1 MTVAFNETHETKRTK
16 RNEEQVIGR
25 LKGFVE
31 SRGIDTLEIDV
42 HGVVYELTCSLS
54 TLEMLAVGEPAIV
67 EVYTHLR
74 EDQLA
79 LFGFST
85 KLEKQLFLAL
95 LSVNGVGPKMATKIL
110 SGAAIEHIAR
120 SIECGDVKA
129 LSQLPKV
136 GKKTAEQLIVSLKG
150 KLGDFLMH
158 ADGRAAVPSPLKH
171 SEFKFE
177 GGKSEIASALQNLGF
192 RSVEIES
199 MVQQMPEE
207 ISVEAGVRLA
217 LTQIGGR

>member
-1 MTVAFNETHETKRTK
+1 M
-16 RNEEQVIGR
+16 IGR
-25 LKGFVE
+25 LKGIVE
-31 SRGIDTLEIDV
+31 SRGVETLEIDV

-54 TLEMLAVGEPAIV
+54 TLESLAVGEPAVV

-74 EDQLA
+74 EDQLS

-120 SIECGDVKA
+120 SIESGDVKA

-150 KLGDFLMH
+150 KLGDFLLR
-158 ADGRAAVPSPLKH
+158 ADGRAAEPMPLKVTDAR
-171 SEFKFE
+171 FD
-177 GGKSEIASALQNLGF
+177 GGRAEIASALQNLGF
-192 RSVEIES
+192 RSVEIER
-199 MVQQMPEE
+199 MVQQMPED

-217 LTQIGGR
+217 LAQIGGR